1 MPEFESWVFAP
12 SQEAPTHAAQLVI
25 TLEPYA
31 APEPPATFDDRFVLA
46 LYLEAE
52 QAYLPDETP
61 YDAGRG
67 LQRFSVWLDE
77 QEETDP

>member
-1 MPEFESWVFAP
+1 MRRSWSSRWSPMQHRSHRLRLTTDSSWRCTSRP
-12 SQEAPTHAAQLVI
+12 SRPT
-25 TLEPYA
+25 
-31 APEPPATFDDRFVLA
+31 F
-46 LYLEAE
+46 
-52 QAYLPDETP
+52 PDETP